1 MIIRY
6 IKYRRFFFLNFRVPI
21 FIQTTKT
28 AYFALSGIG
37 GVENAPH
44 EVSLVQG
51 KPLKI

>member
-6 IKYRRFFFLNFRVPI
+6 IKDRSFFFNFRVPI

-28 AYFALSGIG
+28 AYFAVSGIG
-37 GVENAPH
+37 GIEDAPR

-51 KPLKI
+51 KPLEI